1 MPGSVCTCTPHV
13 CDTQVRVSEPEWHL
27 GHINPFWGCLGY
39 LWLST
44 WYSVAWGTG
53 LWTYV
58 CGFFLVFI
66 EVQTTV
72 GKLSWAHGP
81 ELYRKITQLTP
92 AYKPA
97 SSIQHGDCQTYLLM
111 PCGVAARPA
120 FKAPQYKTV
129 AWGWVAFGQSI
140 LSQRQNG
147 QKRLS
152 GEGSLLRMAG
162 LSRIPGL
169 HSLNA
174 RIINW
179 ETQNYVRILANG
191 SWGEKL
197 SSFRIHL
204 RHI

>member
-1 MPGSVCTCTPHV
+1 MPGSVCMCTAHV

-72 GKLSWAHGP
+72 GKLSWARGP
-81 ELYRKITQLTP
+81 ELYWKITQLTP

-129 AWGWVAFGQSI
+129 AWGWVVFGQSI

-147 QKRLS
+147 T
-152 GEGSLLRMAG
+152 EEALRGGQSPAYG
-162 LSRIPGL
+162 R
-169 HSLNA
+169 
-174 RIINW
+174 
-179 ETQNYVRILANG
+179 TQQNPWPPLTECQNHQLRN
-191 SWGEKL
+191 SKL
-197 SSFRIHL
+197 RPNTGKWLMRRKTIFI
-204 RHI
+204 